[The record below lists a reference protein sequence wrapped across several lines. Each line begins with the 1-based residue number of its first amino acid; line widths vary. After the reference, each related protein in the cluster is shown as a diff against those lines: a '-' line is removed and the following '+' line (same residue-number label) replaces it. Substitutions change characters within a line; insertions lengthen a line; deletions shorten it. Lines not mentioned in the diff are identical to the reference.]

1 MTAHSGQT
9 LSTRRTDAPSTI
21 PIATPMPSQIA
32 TCPAITPATAP
43 SAAPSAMPNPVYF
56 GLFMLCSK
64 VDRANFLSR
73 QLPRLAPRLAA
84 LGGTGETPVPTQA
97 GPPRRLSLRLP
108 CFLLRCIS
116 WLRCVGLRSL
126 VPDLPH
132 FAQQFRH
139 RHARERLE

>member
-43 SAAPSAMPNPVYF
+43 SAAPSAMPSPVYF

-64 VDRANFLSR
+64 VDRTNFLSR
-73 QLPRLAPRLAA
+73 QLPRLAA
-84 LGGTGETPVPTQA
+84 LGGTGEAPVPTQA
-97 GPPRRLSLRLP
+97 GPPRRLSLRQP
-108 CFLLRCIS
+108 CLLLRCIS

-132 FAQQFRH
+132 FAQQLRH
-139 RHARERLE
+139 WAARKRLA